1 MSDEIPLG
9 KREDLHLEFKSADAL
24 NDPEKIAREVVAM
37 LNADGGEVW
46 VGLGEKEGRAVLVE
60 SIPDVERE
68 SRRLHDYLVDVI
80 EPPSNAREVQVFIR
94 ESDEGSNLLCIKTS
108 PSSDRKP
115 YAYLRKG
122 GRFYGT
128 RVGARIR
135 PMTREEIFAR
145 PAAGA
150 DIGIERAEA
159 KILSARE
166 EVLVDGRQGFWLRFE
181 PGVKVSLDLQSPSLE
196 DVLQDPRASGN
207 RPTGWH
213 FSDFMNRPKLHQ
225 DVLVAAD
232 EYRKVEIRRDGGLGF
247 ISPLETLYWKGEE
260 TEIWPPLLLE
270 YIVSA
275 FRMARVIYLGTLN
288 PQDAVVVDLVL
299 TGARGW
305 KLKAG
310 TPGYWSS
317 KPKVMQSDD
326 LVLAQPLTFGFNE
339 IDREHDRCAYRLI
352 ERVYEAFGIRREG
365 IPNLFDSESG
375 RLVLPE

>member
-9 KREDLHLEFKSADAL
+9 KREDLHLEFKSMDSL
-24 NDPEKIAREVVAM
+24 KDPENIAREVVAM
-37 LNADGGEVW
+37 LNEEGGEVW
-46 VGLGEKEGRAVLVE
+46 VGLGEEEGRAVLVE
-60 SIPDVERE
+60 AIPDAERE

-80 EPPSNAREVQVFIR
+80 EPPPDAREVHVVIR
-94 ESDEGSNLLCIKTS
+94 ESDEGKNVLCIETA

-115 YAYLRKG
+115 YAFLRKG
-122 GRFYGT
+122 GRFYVT

-135 PMTREEIFAR
+135 PMTRDEVLSR
-145 PAAGA
+145 QSTDLDG
-150 DIGIERAEA
+150 GIELAEK

-166 EVLVDGRQGFWLRFE
+166 EVLVDRRQVFWLRFE
-181 PGVKVSLDLQSPSLE
+181 PGAKVSLDIQSPRLE

-213 FSDFMNRPKLHQ
+213 FSEFTSRPQLHQ
-225 DVLVAAD
+225 DVVVAAD

-247 ISPLETLYWKGEE
+247 VSPLETLYWKGEE
-260 TEIWPPLLLE
+260 TDIWPPLLLE

-288 PQDAVVVDLVL
+288 PQDTVVVDLVL

-305 KLKAG
+305 KLRAG
-310 TPGYWSS
+310 TPGNWFS
-317 KPKVMQSDD
+317 KPKVMQSND
-326 LVLAQPLTFGFNE
+326 LVLAQPLTFRLSE
-339 IDREHDRCAYRLI
+339 IDGEPDRCAYRLI

-365 IPNLFDSESG
+365 IPNLFDPESG